1 MTTITIVLLLLY
13 LAAGVSYGFFF
24 AQRSHMVGRLATL
37 SLTAAALIH
46 TFAIGMRTVEVGQL
60 PFVGT
65 SAVISAFVWL
75 LAVAYLYTEV
85 TTDERAMG
93 VFIVP
98 LLVVLQAISALSDG
112 AIEPTPILNSHWFA
126 LHVVSLLFAY
136 AAFALAC
143 VVGITYVLLFRE
155 LKSKQL
161 GFFAARL
168 PSLHVIDAMNG
179 RAVGVG
185 WLFLTVGL
193 AVGTVW
199 LFQLQPDTAD
209 PHVRAMSF
217 FDPKISVVLL
227 SWLVYS
233 FEIYARSVIGWSGKR
248 AAWLSALGFSI
259 VLLNLVPVGYFLTD
273 SHNF

>member
-1 MTTITIVLLLLY
+1 MNMLPLLLY
-13 LAAGVSYGFFF
+13 IVAGIAYAFSF
-24 AQRSHMVGRLATL
+24 AYRSQRTGRLATA
-37 SLTAAALIH
+37 SLAGAALVH
-46 TFAIGMRTVEVGQL
+46 TFVIGMRTVEVGQL

-65 SAVISAFVWL
+65 AAAISAFVWL

-98 LLVVLQAISALSDG
+98 LLVVLQAVAALSDRV
-112 AIEPTPILNSHWFA
+112 IEPAPVLDSPWFA
-126 LHVVSLLFAY
+126 VHVSSLLFSY

-143 VVGITYVLLFRE
+143 VIGITYVLLFRE
-155 LKSKQL
+155 LKSKRL

-168 PSLHVIDAMNG
+168 PSLQVLDAMNG

-185 WLFLTVGL
+185 WLFLTAGLVVG
-193 AVGTVW
+193 AVW
-199 LFQLQPDTAD
+199 LFQLQPETVD
-209 PHVRAMSF
+209 PRVHAMSF
-217 FDPKISVVLL
+217 FDPKISVVMV

-233 FEIYARSVIGWSGKR
+233 FELYARRAIGWSGKR
-248 AAWLSALGFSI
+248 AAWLSAVGFSI
-259 VLLNLVPVGYFLTD
+259 ILINLVPVGYFLTD

>member
-1 MTTITIVLLLLY
+1 MLMLPLLLY
-13 LAAGVSYGFFF
+13 LVAGGAYGFFF
-24 AQRSHMVGRLATL
+24 VRRNHLVGKLATS
-37 SLTAAALIH
+37 SLAAAALIH
-46 TFAIGMRTVEVGQL
+46 TFVIGMRTVEVGQL

-65 SAVISAFVWL
+65 AAMISAFVWL

-98 LLVVLQAISALSDG
+98 LLVGLQTISTLSDG
-112 AIEPTPILNSHWFA
+112 AINPAPVLNSHWFA
-126 LHVVSLLFAY
+126 IHVVSLLFAY

-143 VVGITYVLLFRE
+143 VIGITHVLLFRE

-168 PSLHVIDAMNG
+168 PSLNVIDAMNG

-185 WLFLTVGL
+185 WLFLTAGLVVG
-193 AVGTVW
+193 AAW
-199 LFQLQPDTAD
+199 LFQLQPENTD
-209 PHVRAMSF
+209 PRVRAMSL
-217 FDPKISVVLL
+217 FDPKIFVVVL
-227 SWLVYS
+227 SWFVYS
-233 FEIYARSVIGWSGKR
+233 FELYARRVIGWTGKR
-248 AAWLSALGFSI
+248 AAWLSALGFTI
-259 VLLNLVPVGYFLTD
+259 ILLNLVPIGYFLTD

>member
-1 MTTITIVLLLLY
+1 MNMLPLLLY
-13 LAAGVSYGFFF
+13 IVAGVAYAFSF
-24 AQRSHMVGRLATL
+24 ARRSQRTGRLAT
-37 SLTAAALIH
+37 AALAGAALVH
-46 TFAIGMRTVEVGQL
+46 TFVIGMRTVEVGQL

-65 SAVISAFVWL
+65 AAAISAFVWL

-98 LLVVLQAISALSDG
+98 LLVALQIIPALSNPVLERPAVLDS
-112 AIEPTPILNSHWFA
+112 PWFA
-126 LHVVSLLFAY
+126 VHVLSLLFAY
-136 AAFALAC
+136 AGFALAC

-161 GFFAARL
+161 GFFAERL
-168 PSLHVIDAMNG
+168 PSLQVLDAMNG

-185 WLFLTVGL
+185 WLFLTAGLVVG
-193 AVGTVW
+193 AVW
-199 LFQLQPDTAD
+199 LFQLQPETVD
-209 PHVRAMSF
+209 PRVRAMSF

-227 SWLVYS
+227 SWGVYS
-233 FEIYARSVIGWSGKR
+233 FALYARRSIGWTAKR

-259 VLLNLVPVGYFLTD
+259 VLLNLVPVGYFLTE

>member
-1 MTTITIVLLLLY
+1 MDLLPLLLY
-13 LAAGVSYGFFF
+13 VVAGAAYAVYF
-24 AQRSHMVGRLATL
+24 ARRSARVGRLATA
-37 SLTAAALIH
+37 SLAAAALIH
-46 TFAIGMRTVEVGQL
+46 TFVVGMRTVEVGYV

-65 SAVISAFVWL
+65 AAAISAFVWL

-98 LLVVLQAISALSDG
+98 LLVVLQAVSALSDG
-112 AIEPTPILNSHWFA
+112 SIEPTPVLDSPWFFF
-126 LHVVSLLFAY
+126 HVSSLLFAY

-155 LKSKQL
+155 LKSKRL
-161 GFFAARL
+161 GFFSARL
-168 PSLHVIDAMNG
+168 PSLQVLDAMNG

-185 WLFLTVGL
+185 WLFLTAGL
-193 AVGTVW
+193 AVGAVW
-199 LFQLQPDTAD
+199 LYQLQPDTAD
-209 PHVRAMSF
+209 PRVRAMSF
-217 FDPKISVVLL
+217 FDPKIFVVLL

-233 FEIYARSVIGWSGKR
+233 FELYARRSIGWSGKR
-248 AAWLSALGFSI
+248 AAWLSAFGFSI
-259 VLLNLVPVGYFLTD
+259 VLLNLVPIGYFLTD

>member
-1 MTTITIVLLLLY
+1 MLMLPLLLY
-13 LAAGVSYGFFF
+13 LVAGGAYGFFF
-24 AQRSHMVGRLATL
+24 VRRNHLVGKLATS
-37 SLTAAALIH
+37 SLAAAALIH
-46 TFAIGMRTVEVGQL
+46 TFVIGMRTVEVGQL

-65 SAVISAFVWL
+65 AAVISAFVWL

-98 LLVVLQAISALSDG
+98 LLVGLQTISTLSDG
-112 AIEPTPILNSHWFA
+112 AINPAPVLNSHWFA
-126 LHVVSLLFAY
+126 IHVVSLLFAY

-143 VVGITYVLLFRE
+143 VIGITYVLLFRE

-168 PSLHVIDAMNG
+168 PSLNVIDAMNG

-185 WLFLTVGL
+185 WLFLTAGLVVG
-193 AVGTVW
+193 AAW
-199 LFQLQPDTAD
+199 LFQLQPENTD
-209 PHVRAMSF
+209 PRVRAMSL
-217 FDPKISVVLL
+217 FDPKIFVVVL
-227 SWLVYS
+227 SWFVYS
-233 FEIYARSVIGWSGKR
+233 FELYARRVIGWTGKR

-259 VLLNLVPVGYFLTD
+259 ILLNLVPIGYFLTD

>member
-1 MTTITIVLLLLY
+1 MNMLPLLLY
-13 LAAGVSYGFFF
+13 IVAGVAYAFSF
-24 AQRSHMVGRLATL
+24 ARRSQHTGRLATA
-37 SLTAAALIH
+37 SLAGAALVH
-46 TFAIGMRTVEVGQL
+46 TFVIGMRTVEVGQL

-65 SAVISAFVWL
+65 AAAISAFVWL

-98 LLVVLQAISALSDG
+98 LLVVLQGVSALSDRVV
-112 AIEPTPILNSHWFA
+112 EPAPVLDSPWFA
-126 LHVVSLLFAY
+126 VHVSSLLFAY

-143 VVGITYVLLFRE
+143 VIGITYVLLFRE
-155 LKSKQL
+155 LKSKRL

-168 PSLHVIDAMNG
+168 PSLQVLDAMNG

-185 WLFLTVGL
+185 WLFLTAGL
-193 AVGTVW
+193 AVGALW
-199 LFQLQPDTAD
+199 LFQLQPETVD
-209 PHVRAMSF
+209 PRVRAMSF
-217 FDPKISVVLL
+217 FDPKISVVVV

-233 FEIYARSVIGWSGKR
+233 FELYARRAIGWSGKR
-248 AAWLSALGFSI
+248 AAWLSAVGFSI
-259 VLLNLVPVGYFLTD
+259 ILINLVPVGYFLTD

>member
-1 MTTITIVLLLLY
+1 MTILLLSLY
-13 LAAGVSYGFFF
+13 IAAGVSYGMHF
-24 AQRSHMVGRLATL
+24 ARRDAGAGRLASATL
-37 SLTAAALIH
+37 AAAALMH
-46 TFAIGMRTVEVGQL
+46 TFVIGMRTVEGGHL
-60 PFVGT
+60 PFVG
-65 SAVISAFVWL
+65 APAAISAFVWL

-98 LLVVLQAISALSDG
+98 LLVILQTVSTLSDRV
-112 AIEPTPILNSHWFA
+112 IEPPPVLDSPWFA
-126 LHVVSLLFAY
+126 VHVSSLLFAY

-168 PSLHVIDAMNG
+168 PSLQVLDTMNG

-185 WLFLTVGL
+185 WLFLTAGL
-193 AVGTVW
+193 AVGGVW
-199 LFQLQPDTAD
+199 LFQLQPETAD
-209 PHVRAMSF
+209 PRVAAMTLL
-217 FDPKISVVLL
+217 DPKISVVLL
-227 SWLVYS
+227 SWTVYS
-233 FEIYARSVIGWSGKR
+233 FELYARRVIGSSGRR
-248 AAWLSALGFSI
+248 AAWLSAIGFSI
-259 VLLNLVPVGYFLTD
+259 VLLNLVPVGYFLTE

>member
-1 MTTITIVLLLLY
+1 MNLFPLLPY
-13 LAAGVSYGFFF
+13 TVAGIAYGIHFCR
-24 AQRSHMVGRLATL
+24 RSLRIGRLATTTL
-37 SLTAAALIH
+37 AAAALIH
-46 TFAIGMRTVEVGQL
+46 TFVIGMQTVQVGHL
-60 PFVGT
+60 PFAGT
-65 SAVISAFVWL
+65 EAAISAFVWL

-98 LLVVLQAISALSDG
+98 LLVVLQGVSALGDRV
-112 AIEPTPILNSHWFA
+112 IEPAAPVLDSPWFA
-126 LHVVSLLFAY
+126 VHVLSLLFAY
-136 AAFALAC
+136 AGFALAC

-161 GFFAARL
+161 GFFAERL
-168 PSLHVIDAMNG
+168 PSLQVLDKMNG

-185 WLFLTVGL
+185 WLFLTAGLVVG
-193 AVGTVW
+193 AVW
-199 LFQLQPDTAD
+199 LFQLQPDSVD
-209 PHVRAMSF
+209 PRVRAMSF

-227 SWLVYS
+227 SWGVYS
-233 FEIYARSVIGWSGKR
+233 FELYARRSIGWSGKR

-259 VLLNLVPVGYFLTD
+259 VLLNLVPVGYFLTE